1 MALNPSDVHQTVV
14 LFSLILMVW
23 FHSWFQFV
31 CDMCLYPTGMP
42 PKVVVCGGWVCASVV
57 RLDCESPVVRCS
69 RPVVS
74 VFVVVV
80 VVVVVVVSLPGH
92 FCPSLGAAACSLPVP
107 YAPPFPLVIVGVLV
121 GLPGSAGAGH

>member
-1 MALNPSDVHQTVV
+1 M
-14 LFSLILMVW
+14 
-23 FHSWFQFV
+23 
-31 CDMCLYPTGMP
+31 
-42 PKVVVCGGWVCASVV
+42 CGGWVCASVV

-80 VVVVVVVSLPGH
+80 GVVVVVVVVVVIVVSLPGH
-92 FCPSLGAAACSLPVP
+92 FCPRLGAAARLLPVP
-107 YAPPFPLVIVGVLV
+107 HAPPFPLVIVGVLV

>member
-1 MALNPSDVHQTVV
+1 MCAL
-14 LFSLILMVW
+14 
-23 FHSWFQFV
+23 
-31 CDMCLYPTGMP
+31 
-42 PKVVVCGGWVCASVV
+42 VV
-57 RLDCESPVVRCS
+57 RFDCESPVVRCS

-80 VVVVVVVSLPGH
+80 VVVIVVSLPGH
-92 FCPSLGAAACSLPVP
+92 FCPRLGAAARLLPVP